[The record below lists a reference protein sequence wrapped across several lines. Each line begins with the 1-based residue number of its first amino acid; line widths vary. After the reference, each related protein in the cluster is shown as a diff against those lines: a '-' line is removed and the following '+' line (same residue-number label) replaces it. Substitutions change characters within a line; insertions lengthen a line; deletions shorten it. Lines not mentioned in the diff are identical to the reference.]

1 MCGGG
6 GSTQVS
12 TTNVEPWAEQKGY
25 LTGGFEQAKNVYNRG
40 APAYY
45 PGETIAGF
53 DPAQTMAQESTLNY
67 ATGPR
72 AIGMQAGGEG
82 ALMRSLGG
90 YTGFNA
96 GQSADLLA
104 GNVRTGAGTPFGAMT
119 NAFTNDVMGNLQ
131 KNILPGIRQNQVQY
145 QPGGSSRNQLASER
159 AITDAVQS
167 GLTKPTAQMYNQA
180 YQQAQGMRMPFAQ
193 MGIQQQQFGQ
203 GQYPTTMNAP
213 LGLFNAM
220 DRVGA
225 QRQGMTQR
233 AIDADMARYEYEANA
248 PQNALRNYMAMIS
261 GDYGSTTTSTVPQ
274 QGNDLLGT
282 VGQVAGIAGSLGWAP
297 FSSDERLK
305 DNVTYIGK
313 SGKHNVYSWE
323 WNDKA
328 KELGINTPTIGV
340 MAQEVMEINPDAVSM
355 NDNGYLQVN
364 YGAL

>member
-1 MCGGG
+1 
-6 GSTQVS
+6 
-12 TTNVEPWAEQKGY
+12 
-25 LTGGFEQAKNVYNRG
+25 
-40 APAYY
+40 
-45 PGETIAGF
+45 
-53 DPAQTMAQESTLNY
+53 
-67 ATGPR
+67 
-72 AIGMQAGGEG
+72 
-82 ALMRSLGG
+82 
-90 YTGFNA
+90 
-96 GQSADLLA
+96 
-104 GNVRTGAGTPFGAMT
+104 
-119 NAFTNDVMGNLQ
+119 MGNLQ
-131 KNILPGIRQNQVQY
+131 KNILPNIRQNQVQY
-145 QPGGSSRNQLASER
+145 QPGGSSRNQLVSDR

-274 QGNDLLGT
+274 QNDFLGDIS
-282 VGQVAGIAGSLGWAP
+282 QVVGIAGTLAGMPP
-297 FSSDERLK
+297 FPSDERLK

-328 KELGINTPTIGV
+328 KELGINTPNIGV

>member
-1 MCGGG
+1 
-6 GSTQVS
+6 
-12 TTNVEPWAEQKGY
+12 
-25 LTGGFEQAKNVYNRG
+25 
-40 APAYY
+40 
-45 PGETIAGF
+45 
-53 DPAQTMAQESTLNY
+53 
-67 ATGPR
+67 
-72 AIGMQAGGEG
+72 
-82 ALMRSLGG
+82 
-90 YTGFNA
+90 
-96 GQSADLLA
+96 
-104 GNVRTGAGTPFGAMT
+104 MT
-119 NAFTNDVMGNLQ
+119 DAFTSDVMGNLQ

-145 QPGGSSRNQLASER
+145 QPGGSSRNQLVSDR

-203 GQYPTTMNAP
+203 SQYPTIMNAP

-225 QRQGMTQR
+225 QRQNLAQR

-274 QGNDLLGT
+274 QSDPLGDISQM
-282 VGQVAGIAGSLGWAP
+282 VGIAGTLYGM
-297 FSSDERLK
+297 SDKRLK
-305 DNVTYIGK
+305 ENVTYIGK

-328 KELGINTPTIGV
+328 KELGINTPNIGV